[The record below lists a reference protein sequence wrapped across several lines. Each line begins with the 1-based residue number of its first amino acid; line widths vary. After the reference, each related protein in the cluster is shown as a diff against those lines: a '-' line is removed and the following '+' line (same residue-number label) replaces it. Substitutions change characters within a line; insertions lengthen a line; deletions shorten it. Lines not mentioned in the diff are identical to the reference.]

1 MRSQLDEDKGE
12 ENDQQEQQERNKN
25 YKLLCKSVWNRIGVW
40 QQVLPDGLS
49 IRRQKVTT
57 TTDADTPFVSTTTD
71 RT

>member
-49 IRRQKVTT
+49 IRRQKVTMRIT
-57 TTDADTPFVSTTTD
+57 RLFPLLLIEPSLM
-71 RT
+71 